1 MLAAGVNVALGLDD
15 KGINDDED
23 AIMELRMVHKMHRL
37 ACFDLAASKALDA
50 FDVLRIGT
58 VNGARVLGFGE
69 TLGALAPGMKAD
81 AILVDL
87 DEILEDPWWSGDLDV
102 AEMFVHRAKG
112 HHVDTVVVGGKVVIE
127 NRAFKT
133 IDVPAL
139 WAEVRKVASRG
150 LSPAQVEFAGLMREI
165 KPHAQAWYARWQ
177 KPFGDPY
184 YRVNARN

>member
-1 MLAAGVNVALGLDD
+1 MSQHDLYLLAVAVLVILAAVFAIARLRMHPFPALVIAALALGL
-15 KGINDDED
+15 
-23 AIMELRMVHKMHRL
+23 L
-37 ACFDLAASKALDA
+37 AGAPADQ
-50 FDVLRIGT
+50 VLKSF
-58 VNGARVLGFGE
+58 RVGFGD
-69 TLGALAPGMKAD
+69 TLGALVPGMKAD

-87 DEILEDPWWSGDLDV
+87 DEILDDPWWSGDLDV

-150 LSPAQVEFAGLMREI
+150 LPPAQVEFAALMHEV
-165 KPHAQAWYARWQ
+165 KPYAQAWYARWQ
-177 KPFGDPY
+177 KPFGAPY
-184 YRVNARN
+184 YRVNARD